1 MRMMAPMLQ
10 TVVIG
15 RDRLQQQWNR
25 QVITTTAGEEEENE
39 DDGPNAVDRGHRVRQ
54 AATTV
59 EQTGYNNNSRCRRK
73 RMRMM
78 AATTVEQTGYN
89 NNSR

>member
-39 DDGPNAVDRGHRVRQ
+39 DDGPNAVDCGHRVRQ

-59 EQTGYNNNSRCRRK
+59 EQTGYNNNSR
-73 RMRMM
+73 
-78 AATTVEQTGYN
+78 
-89 NNSR
+89 

>member
-39 DDGPNAVDRGHRVRQ
+39 DDGPNAVDRGHR
-54 AATTV
+54 
-59 EQTGYNNNSRCRRK
+59 
-73 RMRMM
+73 
-78 AATTVEQTGYN
+78 
-89 NNSR
+89 

>member
-59 EQTGYNNNSRCRRK
+59 EQTGYNNMQVRRM

-78 AATTVEQTGYN
+78 APMLQTVVIG
-89 NNSR
+89 